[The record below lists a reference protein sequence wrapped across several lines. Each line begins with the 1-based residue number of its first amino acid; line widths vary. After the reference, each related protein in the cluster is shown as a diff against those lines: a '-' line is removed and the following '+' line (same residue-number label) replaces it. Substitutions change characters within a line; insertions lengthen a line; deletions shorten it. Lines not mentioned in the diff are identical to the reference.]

1 VAPVASLFGTSRQET
16 LHESLRDPFPPPR
29 RWSVR
34 VWWDE
39 SAASLLATLALALIC
54 LFLAYLWQRVVPPP
68 AKVGEESIS
77 VMPITLGSGTELGAP
92 DGGGGGGGGAVGAAV
107 PVQGSETTAD
117 NETARDLGTVEQQD
131 LRANAKLA
139 AADPGAA
146 YQASPERLA
155 RMRAIIDE
163 LERSGQKIQELG
175 RGSLA
180 GIFKIDPHVK
190 SVVFVMDRSAS
201 MGWRQ
206 ALERV
211 KAELAYGLQEMNPDQ
226 SFGVIFFDHAEETL
240 EPNFRLLPATKDN
253 VERTK
258 QWMES
263 VHPRGGT
270 MPADAMK
277 MAIDAGPQL
286 VVLLSDGEF
295 DPFSVSMI
303 TQHNQNRRDKKCRID
318 CVGLSDAIVTLSD
331 IAKQNGGSYR
341 MAR

>member
-1 VAPVASLFGTSRQET
+1 VASLFGTSRQET
-16 LHESLRDPFPPPR
+16 LNESLRDPFPPPR
-29 RWSVR
+29 RWSIR

-39 SAASLLATLALALIC
+39 TAASLLATIAAALLCLLI
-54 LFLAYLWQRVVPPP
+54 AYLWQRVVPPP

-77 VMPITLGSGTELGAP
+77 VMPITLGSGTELGPP
-92 DGGGGGGGGAVGAAV
+92 DSSGGGGGGGGGGATT
-107 PVQGSETTAD
+107 PVQGNETTAD
-117 NETARDLGTVEQQD
+117 NEATRDLGTVQQQD
-131 LRANAKLA
+131 LRANTRLA

-180 GIFKIDPHVK
+180 GIFKIDPHIK

-201 MGWRQ
+201 MGWGQ

-211 KAELAYGLQEMNPDQ
+211 KAELAYGLQELKPDQ
-226 SFGVIFFDHAEETL
+226 SFGVIFFDHTEETL
-240 EPNFRLLPATKDN
+240 EPNFRLLPATTNN

-258 QWMES
+258 TWMES

-270 MPADAMK
+270 MPAEAMK

-318 CVGLSDAIVTLSD
+318 CVGLSDIIVTLSD

>member
-1 VAPVASLFGTSRQET
+1 VASLFGNSRQET
-16 LHESLRDPFPPPR
+16 LNESLRDPFPPPR

-39 SAASLLATLALALIC
+39 SAASLLATFAAALLC
-54 LFLAYLWQRVVPPP
+54 LVIAYLWQRVVPPP
-68 AKVGEESIS
+68 AKVGEESLS
-77 VMPITLGSGTELGAP
+77 VMPITLGSGTELGPP
-92 DGGGGGGGGAVGAAV
+92 DSSSGSGGGGGGAAA
-107 PVQGSETTAD
+107 PVQGTETAD
-117 NETARDLGTVEQQD
+117 SQDTARDLGTIEQQD

-180 GIFKIDPHVK
+180 GIFKIDPHIK
-190 SVVFVMDRSAS
+190 SVVFVMDRSSS
-201 MGWRQ
+201 MGWGQ

-226 SFGVIFFDHAEETL
+226 SFGVVFFDHTEETM
-240 EPNFRLLPATKDN
+240 EPNFRLLSATKDN

-258 QWMES
+258 KWMET

-277 MAIDAGPQL
+277 MAINTGPQL

-295 DPFSVSMI
+295 DPFSVSEI
-303 TQHNQNRRDKKCRID
+303 TQHNQNRRDQKCRID